1 MQRVL
6 FFAFFLLLY
15 EKAIPQFVRHLG
27 RKKIW
32 IPDTKTFSAPLVR
45 RAFRLEFFPSNP
57 RRVPLLNAFHKLVKR
72 FVEDAAGRPELAHF
86 DC

>member
-32 IPDTKTFSAPLVR
+32 IPDTKTFSAPLGHTWGLGRSPAELQGGQVQGHQG
-45 RAFRLEFFPSNP
+45 
-57 RRVPLLNAFHKLVKR
+57 VPLQV
-72 FVEDAAGRPELAHF
+72 
-86 DC
+86 

>member
-1 MQRVL
+1 MMVMGKERVL

-32 IPDTKTFSAPLVR
+32 IPDTKTFSAPL
-45 RAFRLEFFPSNP
+45 LKMY
-57 RRVPLLNAFHKLVKR
+57 LNLPICQLQ
-72 FVEDAAGRPELAHF
+72 G
-86 DC
+86 